1 MINKLNHFL
10 TVSVTPSHLTEVVV
24 ERFSNRQ
31 WISNY
36 TLVINQRNLWLLLLF
51 PLFGS
56 RDLKL
61 FQNSPWC
68 LVFVDAS
75 MQNAFNPFRFKDVTL
90 FICFLNSSQEVFV
103 GFFACFLNN
112 RLRREISR
120 WICGVIQ
127 GNWSPLTRFFSDI
140 SKSSYLV
147 YCSAEN
153 IDMLS
158 TEGFFTSTKERS
170 NTVHTVVHNQKCLH

>member
-36 TLVINQRNLWLLLLF
+36 TLVINQRNLRLLLLF

-103 GFFACFLNN
+103 GFFACFLTIDYDAKF
-112 RLRREISR
+112 RVEFVELCRATDHLWPVFFLHLQIILFGILQR
-120 WICGVIQ
+120 WEHRHAV
-127 GNWSPLTRFFSDI
+127 NWRIF
-140 SKSSYLV
+140 YLHKGKV
-147 YCSAEN
+147 
-153 IDMLS
+153 
-158 TEGFFTSTKERS
+158 
-170 NTVHTVVHNQKCLH
+170 